1 MFDKYFIPVIKW
13 PLNAAAKPLLA
24 KGVTANQITVIGF
37 VVSMLGVVALTQ
49 ALYGVALI
57 AILINRIFDGLDGAV
72 ARLNGSASDAG
83 GYLDIVLDFIF
94 YSAIVFGFAVANPEH
109 HALAAAFL
117 IFSFMGT
124 GSSFLAFSVMAAKRG
139 IEQLDYGK
147 KSLYFLG
154 GITEG
159 AETIGCFVLM
169 CLWPDEFAI
178 IAVVFGLLCWV
189 TTGTRIWAAYRM
201 LSKAD
206 L

>member
-1 MFDKYFIPVIKW
+1 MFDKYFIAVIKW

-37 VVSMLGVVALTQ
+37 VVGMLGAVAITQ
-49 ALYGVALI
+49 ALYSVALI

-94 YSAIVFGFAVANPEH
+94 YSAVIFGFAVANPEH

-169 CLWPDEFAI
+169 CLWPSEFAI